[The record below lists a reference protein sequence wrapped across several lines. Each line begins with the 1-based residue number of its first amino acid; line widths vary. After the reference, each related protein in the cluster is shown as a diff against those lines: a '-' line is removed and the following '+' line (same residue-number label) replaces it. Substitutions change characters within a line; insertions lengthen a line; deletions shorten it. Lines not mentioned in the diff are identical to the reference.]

1 MRVALL
7 LLLAAGCGGAP
18 TAGMRLA
25 FEEADVTR
33 AARAP
38 DLLARAR
45 EARERAE
52 VAAAEGDED
61 AAADYATEAR
71 LWLRAALVEVDRL
84 ELEAARLQDE
94 QEEETL
100 AQRLA
105 QTQAERRAREA
116 TLGRERAA
124 AVARE
129 QMERAFVAA
138 EARETRRQD
147 PHAMDP
153 LAAARAFLDRARLLT
168 ATARAL
174 RAPVESTTALLAT
187 LEAAPTTREGSQALR
202 EALVLHRQALT
213 LLGEARADSP
223 VTPAVIA
230 SLVESAQER
239 GLEVSLTPDGAFV
252 PLNRSDVSKMADL
265 IREFPHGPIRF
276 QGRGARRFHRSLGS
290 EEGVRRGRLSS
301 DEAAGELSAQL
312 PAYGT
317 AAGLPVETES
327 PESELSAPAP
337 SEPTPDAG

>member
-1 MRVALL
+1 MRLALL
-7 LLLAAGCGGAP
+7 VSLAVACGGAP

-25 FEEADVTR
+25 FEEADVAR
-33 AARAP
+33 AERAP

-52 VAAAEGDED
+52 AVAAAGDDD
-61 AAADYATEAR
+61 AAADHATEAR

-84 ELEAARLQDE
+84 ELEAARLDDE
-94 QEEETL
+94 REEEAA

-105 QTQAERRAREA
+105 QTQSERRAREA

-129 QMERAFVAA
+129 QMELAFVAA

-147 PHAMDP
+147 PGAMDP

-168 ATARAL
+168 AAARAL
-174 RAPVESTTALLAT
+174 GAPAESTAALLAT
-187 LEAAPTTREGSQALR
+187 LEAAPTTRDGNQALR
-202 EALVLHRQALT
+202 EALGLHRQALT
-213 LLGEARADSP
+213 LLGDARAESP

-230 SLVESAQER
+230 SFVESARER
-239 GLEVSLTPDGAFV
+239 GLEISLTPDGAFV
-252 PLNRSDVSKMADL
+252 SLDRNDVSKMADL
-265 IREFPHGPIRF
+265 VREFPHGPVRL
-276 QGRGARRFHRSLGS
+276 QGRGARRFHGALGR

-301 DEAAGELSAQL
+301 DESAGELSAQL

-317 AAGLPVETES
+317 SAGLPSETAEE
-327 PESELSAPAP
+327 PESEPA
-337 SEPTPDAG
+337 PDAG